1 MFKPKIWDQKKG
13 LTATISE
20 TQTALP
26 EPKSSTQAL
35 AAFVF
40 CIPGR
45 VASHP
50 MVYHGVL

>member
-35 AAFVF
+35 VPRLCFVDTE
-40 CIPGR
+40 I
-45 VASHP
+45 
-50 MVYHGVL
+50 